1 MDVILPDGQE
11 VRPPELAVQVDATAA
26 LEAGY
31 ADVSIAPTCSDLYEL
46 HLSHK
51 YVDVIFW
58 IYTSYIC
65 HIHVLILSLTS
76 GIFASIHKLCNEFCK
91 LLMNQH
97 SGASG

>member
-1 MDVILPDGQE
+1 MDVILSDGQE

-46 HLSHK
+46 HLSHQ

-58 IYTSYIC
+58 IYTSYIWQ
-65 HIHVLILSLTS
+65 INVLILSLTS
-76 GIFASIHKLCNEFCK
+76 GIFASIHKLCHEFFK
-91 LLMNQH
+91 FSMNLH
-97 SGASG
+97 SSASG

>member
-11 VRPPELAVQVDATAA
+11 VRPPKLAVQVDATAA

-31 ADVSIAPTCSDLYEL
+31 ADVSIARP
-46 HLSHK
+46 
-51 YVDVIFW
+51 VR

-65 HIHVLILSLTS
+65 HINMLILSLTS
-76 GIFASIHKLCNEFCK
+76 GIFASIHKLCHEFFK
-91 LLMNQH
+91 FFMNLH

>member
-46 HLSHK
+46 HLSHR

-76 GIFASIHKLCNEFCK
+76 GIFASIHKLCHEFFK
-91 LLMNQH
+91 FFMNLH

>member
-51 YVDVIFW
+51 CADI
-58 IYTSYIC
+58 ISYIWDVC
-65 HIHVLILSLTS
+65 VYTQAL
-76 GIFASIHKLCNEFCK
+76 
-91 LLMNQH
+91 Q
-97 SGASG
+97 